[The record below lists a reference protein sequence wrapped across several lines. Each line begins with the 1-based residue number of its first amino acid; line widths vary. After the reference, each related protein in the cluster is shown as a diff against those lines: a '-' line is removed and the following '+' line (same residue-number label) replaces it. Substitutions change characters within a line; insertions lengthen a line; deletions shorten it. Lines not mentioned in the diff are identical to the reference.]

1 LTEKEVY
8 DVSEISELLKKIRGK
23 DSLREASKKT
33 GISHNY
39 ISIIEKGVDP
49 RTGTPINITPDTL
62 KAYSKGYHYDYEE
75 LMKVAGHLKREVNE
89 KQTEYDPLQ
98 ASKNKLIDYL
108 KDVKDPE
115 LIESLT
121 NIAKNIVN
129 NRDR

>member
-1 LTEKEVY
+1 MS
-8 DVSEISELLKKIRGK
+8 DISALLKKLRGK

-75 LMKVAGHLKREVNE
+75 LMKVAGHLQREDNE
-89 KQTEYDPLQ
+89 QQVEYDPLSE
-98 ASKNKLIDYL
+98 AKKRLMEHLEKVD
-108 KDVKDPE
+108 DPA

-121 NIAKNIVN
+121 HIAKNIIN
-129 NRDR
+129 DRDR

>member
-1 LTEKEVY
+1 MS
-8 DVSEISELLKKIRGK
+8 DISALLKKLRGR

-62 KAYSKGYHYDYEE
+62 KSYSKGYHYDYEE
-75 LMKVAGHLKREVNE
+75 LMKVAGHLKRETNDH
-89 KQTEYDPLQ
+89 QAEYDPLSE
-98 ASKNKLIDYL
+98 AKRRLIAHL
-108 KDVKDPE
+108 ENVNDPE

-121 NIAKNIVN
+121 NIAKNIIN